1 MIDLV
6 WFKRDLRMQDHRPL
20 VEAAARGPVLAL
32 YVAEPGYWAL
42 PDTSARQWAFI
53 AECLSQLRL
62 ALQHRGSDLVI
73 RQGDVVDVLTTLN
86 ASHRIKRLWS
96 HEETGN
102 AWTFARDKAVA
113 AFCREQGI
121 DWTEIPQFGVVRRLA
136 TRNAWSSA
144 WEARMAEP
152 VVRAPERITPVSG
165 LIPGDIPTAEAL
177 GLAPDPCPDRQH
189 GGRRAAK
196 ALLDSFLSGRGIR
209 YQREMSSPLTAFDAC
224 SRLSA
229 HLSAGTISM
238 RETVQA
244 LYAARRELTA
254 QPQQKR
260 AIPVRALDALIGRM
274 HWHCHFIQKLESE
287 PAIEWRAVHPL
298 HEQQRMRHGHDD
310 PLVEAW
316 IEGRTGF
323 PFVDACMRALKHT
336 GWINFRM
343 RAMLM
348 AFASYQLN
356 LDWTV
361 TGAALARRFTDYEP
375 GIHWSQV
382 QMQSG
387 QTGINTP
394 RMYNPV
400 KQSLDQDKDGVFIRR
415 FVPELAALPTT
426 FIHEPWTMTLAQQ
439 EEHGVVLGEHYPA
452 RVVDHIAAAR
462 AARARLTE
470 ARHGEGYRAE
480 ARQVYVKHGSRKR
493 TVRDDNP
500 ARNRA
505 INAKRA
511 EKAALQL
518 KLDL

>member
-1 MIDLV
+1 
-6 WFKRDLRMQDHRPL
+6 
-20 VEAAARGPVLAL
+20 
-32 YVAEPGYWAL
+32 
-42 PDTSARQWAFI
+42 
-53 AECLSQLRL
+53 
-62 ALQHRGSDLVI
+62 
-73 RQGDVVDVLTTLN
+73 
-86 ASHRIKRLWS
+86 
-96 HEETGN
+96 
-102 AWTFARDKAVA
+102 
-113 AFCREQGI
+113 
-121 DWTEIPQFGVVRRLA
+121 
-136 TRNAWSSA
+136 
-144 WEARMAEP
+144 
-152 VVRAPERITPVSG
+152 
-165 LIPGDIPTAEAL
+165 
-177 GLAPDPCPDRQH
+177 
-189 GGRRAAK
+189 
-196 ALLDSFLSGRGIR
+196 
-209 YQREMSSPLTAFDAC
+209 
-224 SRLSA
+224 
-229 HLSAGTISM
+229 
-238 RETVQA
+238 
-244 LYAARRELTA
+244 
-254 QPQQKR
+254 
-260 AIPVRALDALIGRM
+260 
-274 HWHCHFIQKLESE
+274 
-287 PAIEWRAVHPL
+287 
-298 HEQQRMRHGHDD
+298 
-310 PLVEAW
+310 
-316 IEGRTGF
+316 
-323 PFVDACMRALKHT
+323 MRALKHT

-415 FVPELAALPTT
+415 FVPELAALPNT

-452 RVVDHIAAAR
+452 PMVDHIAAAR

-493 TVRDDNP
+493 TLKNDNP
-500 ARNRA
+500 ARTRA